1 MATTPRL
8 KQHYDEKV
16 VPMLKEKFDIKNQF
30 AVPKLDKI
38 VISMGL
44 GKAVSAGEK
53 AKLDQAEKELTRIAG
68 QKCVRLKAKKS
79 VATFKIR
86 EGQETHLKVTLRG
99 ARMYEFLDRL
109 INLAIPRVK
118 DFRGLPTKGFDKQ
131 GNYTFGLTEQ
141 TVFPEIDSAA
151 IQFTQGM
158 HITLVNTGATPEE
171 GRALLDGFD
180 FPFRKPEEKKQAA
193 A

>member
-1 MATTPRL
+1 MATQPRL

-16 VPMLKEKFDIKNQF
+16 VPMLKEKFSITNAY

-68 QKCVRLKAKKS
+68 QKCVRIKAKKS
-79 VATFKIR
+79 VAAFKIR

-158 HITLVNTGATPEE
+158 HITLVNTGSNVEE

-180 FPFRKPEEKKQAA
+180 FPFRKPEKDAKAA
-193 A
+193 